1 MSVTEIKRLAHRGEE
16 NPGSDLYQP
25 PVTEA
30 EITIPVLHSRM
41 KEEPVKGNEM
51 GTVIHKIMELIDF
64 TRNSMDEI
72 REQIRS
78 FLIMDIWKNG
88 TESMF
93 VQIRFITWSTA
104 HSESVWQKHRR
115 TIPYTGSSSFISA

>member
-1 MSVTEIKRLAHRGEE
+1 M
-16 NPGSDLYQP
+16 
-25 PVTEA
+25 TEA
-30 EITIPVLHSRM
+30 ELTIPVLHSRM

-88 TESMF
+88 TESMS
-93 VQIRFITWSTA
+93 VQIRFITWST
-104 HSESVWQKHRR
+104 VR
-115 TIPYTGSSSFISA
+115 

>member
-30 EITIPVLHSRM
+30 ELTIPVLHSRM

-51 GTVIHKIMELIDF
+51 GTVIHKIMELIDLQ
-64 TRNSMDEI
+64 E
-72 REQIRS
+72 
-78 FLIMDIWKNG
+78 
-88 TESMF
+88 
-93 VQIRFITWSTA
+93 TA
-104 HSESVWQKHRR
+104 WMRSESRSGH
-115 TIPYTGSSSFISA
+115 F